1 MVDFNEVY
9 RDVDAAP
16 VRVGLVGAGEF
27 GASLITQS
35 LDHPRLSVPAVAD
48 LDPDRAVNVLL
59 RCGVAAADIEICRD
73 AAKVRD
79 VLAAGRV
86 AVVPD
91 GHLLVDTDLEVLV
104 EATGAPEAAASVSD
118 AAIKA
123 GKHLI
128 LASKEMAS
136 VCGPMLGRLAADNGV
151 VYSLP
156 DGDQPSLLIGLI
168 SRAELLG
175 LDVVMAG
182 KASEYDVVWH
192 RAKGELRYHGKTF
205 EAPDF
210 ADCWNLEGADIPE
223 VLADRA
229 GPLGPTAL
237 KSVPDLCEMMLVCNA
252 TGLKPDF
259 EAFHAP
265 LARTVEL
272 PDVFRPETEGGVLM
286 NAEDG
291 QGVVDIVNCLRRS
304 DELSL
309 AGGVFVI
316 VRCSD
321 RETWKVIRDKGIP
334 VSSCG
339 NYGLLHNP
347 VHLLG
352 IEAAASIIAA
362 ARGGMPTSGRAPQ
375 PTFDLVGR
383 ATRAFSAGEVLDMS
397 GHHHSIDGIEP
408 LVGPAQ
414 AAVPG
419 AALPFYLAANA
430 RLAVDVRPGEIL
442 TVEMVEEPANSAL
455 WRLRREQD
463 AAFETPDAAASVT

>member
-1 MVDFNEVY
+1 MVDFNEIY
-9 RDVDAAP
+9 KDTGAP

-35 LDHPRLSVPAVAD
+35 LNHPGIDVSAVAD
-48 LDPDRAVNVLL
+48 IDPDRAVNVLL
-59 RCGVAAADIEICRD
+59 RCGVAGDGIEICRD
-73 AAKVRD
+73 AAKAREI
-79 VLAAGRV
+79 LAAGRV

-91 GHLLVDTDLEVLV
+91 GLLLVDTDIDLVV
-104 EATGAPEAAASVSD
+104 EATGAPEAAAAVSE
-118 AAIKA
+118 AAILA
-123 GKHLI
+123 GKHLV

-136 VCGPMLGRLAADNGV
+136 VCGPWLAKLAAGQGV
-151 VYSLP
+151 VYTLP

-175 LDVVMAG
+175 LEVVMAG

-192 RAKGELRYHGKTF
+192 RAKAELSYHGQTF
-205 EAPDF
+205 AVPDF
-210 ADCWNLEGADIPE
+210 ADSWHLDGADIPE

-229 GPLGPTAL
+229 APLGPTAL

-252 TGLKPDF
+252 TGLRPDYD
-259 EAFHAP
+259 AFHAP

-272 PDVFRPETEGGVLM
+272 PDVFRPETEGGILM
-286 NAEDG
+286 EAG
-291 QGVVDIVNCLRRS
+291 GGVVDIVNCLRRF

-316 VRCSD
+316 VRCTD
-321 RETWKVIRDKGIP
+321 RETWNVIKAKGIP

-362 ARGGMPTSGRAPQ
+362 ARGGMPTSGRTPRPA
-375 PTFDLVGR
+375 FDLVGR
-383 ATRAFSAGEVLDMS
+383 ATRHFKAGEVLDMG
-397 GHHHSIDGIEP
+397 GHHHTIAGLEP
-408 LVGPAQ
+408 LVRPAQ
-414 AAVPG
+414 AAIPG
-419 AALPFYLAANA
+419 GPLPYYMAANN
-430 RLAVDVRPGEIL
+430 RLVADVRPGETL
-442 TVEMVEEPANSAL
+442 TVEMVEAPQDSAL
-455 WRLRREQD
+455 WRLREDQD
-463 AAFETPDAAASVT
+463 RAFPVSPGSGAMSG

>member
-1 MVDFNEVY
+1 MVDFNEIY
-9 RDVDAAP
+9 KDTGAP

-35 LDHPRLSVPAVAD
+35 LNHPGIDVPAVAD
-48 LDPDRAVNVLL
+48 IDPDRAVNVLL
-59 RCGVAAADIEICRD
+59 RCGVAGDGIEICRD
-73 AAKVRD
+73 AAKVRE
-79 VLAAGRV
+79 VLAADRV

-91 GHLLVDTDLEVLV
+91 GHLLVDTDIDLVV
-104 EATGAPEAAASVSD
+104 EATGAPEAAAAVSE
-118 AAIKA
+118 AAILA
-123 GKHLI
+123 GKHVV

-136 VCGPMLGRLAADNGV
+136 VCGPWLAKLAAEQGV
-151 VYSLP
+151 VYTLP

-175 LDVVMAG
+175 LEVVMAG

-192 RAKGELRYHGKTF
+192 RAKAELSYHGQTF
-205 EAPDF
+205 AVPDF
-210 ADCWNLEGADIPE
+210 ADFWYLDGADIPE

-229 GPLGPTAL
+229 APLGPTAL

-252 TGLKPDF
+252 TGLRPDYD
-259 EAFHAP
+259 AFHAP

-272 PDVFRPETEGGVLM
+272 PDVFRPETEGGILM
-286 NAEDG
+286 EAG
-291 QGVVDIVNCLRRS
+291 GGVVDIVNCLRRF

-316 VRCSD
+316 VRCTD
-321 RETWKVIRDKGIP
+321 RETWNVIKAKGIP

-362 ARGGMPTSGRAPQ
+362 AKGGMPTSGRMPRPA
-375 PTFDLVGR
+375 FDLVGR
-383 ATRAFSAGEVLDMS
+383 ATRHFKAGEVLDMG
-397 GHHHSIDGIEP
+397 GHHHTIAGLEP
-408 LVGPAQ
+408 LVRPAQ
-414 AAVPG
+414 AAIPG
-419 AALPFYLAANA
+419 GPLPYYMAANN
-430 RLAVDVRPGEIL
+430 RLVADVRPGETL
-442 TVEMVEEPANSAL
+442 TVEMVEAPQGSAL
-455 WRLRREQD
+455 WRLREDQD
-463 AAFETPDAAASVT
+463 RAFPVSPGSGAMSG

>member
-1 MVDFNEVY
+1 MVDFNEIY
-9 RDVDAAP
+9 KDTGAP

-35 LDHPRLSVPAVAD
+35 LGHPAIDVPVVAD
-48 LDPDRAVNVLL
+48 IDPDRAVNVLL
-59 RCGVAAADIEICRD
+59 RCGVAGDGIEICRD
-73 AAKVRD
+73 AASARD
-79 VLAAGRV
+79 AMTAGKV

-91 GHLLVDTDLEVLV
+91 GLLLVDTEIEVVV
-104 EATGAPEAAASVSD
+104 EATGAPEAAAAVSE
-118 AAIKA
+118 AAILA
-123 GKHLI
+123 GKHLV

-136 VCGPMLGRLAADNGV
+136 VCGPWLAKLAADRGV
-151 VYSLP
+151 VYTLP

-175 LDVVMAG
+175 LEVVMAG

-192 RAKGELRYHGKTF
+192 RAKAELSYHGKVF
-205 EAPDF
+205 KAPDF
-210 ADCWNLEGADIPE
+210 ADCWHLDGADIPE

-229 GPLGPTAL
+229 APLGATAL

-252 TGLKPDF
+252 TGLRPDF
-259 EAFHAP
+259 DAFHAP

-272 PDVFRPETEGGVLM
+272 PDVFRPETEGGILLDP
-286 NAEDG
+286 EG
-291 QGVVDIVNCLRRS
+291 GVVDIVNCLRRF

-316 VRCSD
+316 VRCAD
-321 RETWKVIRDKGIP
+321 RDTWDVIKAKGIP

-362 ARGGMPTSGRAPQ
+362 ARGGMPTSGRTPRPA
-375 PTFDLVGR
+375 FDLVGR
-383 ATRAFSAGEVLDMS
+383 ATRAFKAGEVLDMG
-397 GHHHSIDGIEP
+397 GHHHTIAGMEP
-408 LVGPAQ
+408 LVRPAQ
-414 AAVPG
+414 AAIPG
-419 AALPFYLAANA
+419 GPLPYFMAANN
-430 RLAVDVRPGEIL
+430 RLVTDVRPGETL
-442 TVEMVEEPANSAL
+442 TVEMVEAPQHSVL
-455 WRLRREQD
+455 WRLREDQD
-463 AAFETPDAAASVT
+463 AAFSISPGSGAASG

>member
-9 RDVDAAP
+9 KDTGAP

-35 LDHPRLSVPAVAD
+35 LGHPAIDVPVVAD
-48 LDPDRAVNVLL
+48 IDPDRAVNVLL
-59 RCGVAAADIEICRD
+59 RCGVAGDGIEICRD
-73 AAKVRD
+73 AASARD
-79 VLAAGRV
+79 AMTAGKV

-91 GHLLVDTDLEVLV
+91 GLLLVDTEIEVVV
-104 EATGAPEAAASVSD
+104 EATGAPEAAAAVSE
-118 AAIKA
+118 AAILA
-123 GKHLI
+123 GKHLV

-136 VCGPMLGRLAADNGV
+136 VCGPWLAKLAADRGV
-151 VYSLP
+151 VYTLP

-175 LDVVMAG
+175 LEVVMAG

-192 RAKGELRYHGKTF
+192 RAKAELSYHGKVF
-205 EAPDF
+205 KAPDF
-210 ADCWNLEGADIPE
+210 ADCWHLDGADIPE

-229 GPLGPTAL
+229 APLGATAL

-252 TGLKPDF
+252 TGLRPDF
-259 EAFHAP
+259 DAFHAP

-272 PDVFRPETEGGVLM
+272 PDVFRPETEGGILLDP
-286 NAEDG
+286 EG
-291 QGVVDIVNCLRRS
+291 GVVDIVNCLRRF

-316 VRCSD
+316 VRCAD
-321 RETWKVIRDKGIP
+321 RDTWDVIKAKGIP

-362 ARGGMPTSGRAPQ
+362 ARGGMPTSGRTPRPA
-375 PTFDLVGR
+375 FDLVGR
-383 ATRAFSAGEVLDMS
+383 ATRAFKAGEVLDMG
-397 GHHHSIDGIEP
+397 GHHHTIAGMEP
-408 LVGPAQ
+408 LVRPAQ
-414 AAVPG
+414 AAIPG
-419 AALPFYLAANA
+419 GPLPYFMAANN
-430 RLAVDVRPGEIL
+430 RLVTDVRPGETL
-442 TVEMVEEPANSAL
+442 TVEMVEAPQHSVL
-455 WRLRREQD
+455 WRLREDQD
-463 AAFETPDAAASVT
+463 TAFPISPGSGAASG

>member
-1 MVDFNEVY
+1 MVDFNEIY
-9 RDVDAAP
+9 AKADTAP

-35 LDHPRLSVPAVAD
+35 LSHDRIVVPAVAD

-59 RCGVAAADIEICRD
+59 RCGVAGDGIEICRNAD
-73 AAKVRD
+73 KAKAA
-79 VLAAGRV
+79 LAAGKV

-91 GHLLVDTDLEVLV
+91 GLMLVDTDVEVVV
-104 EATGAPEAAASVSD
+104 EATGAPEAAAAVSE

-123 GKHLI
+123 GKHVV

-136 VCGPMLGRLAADNGV
+136 VCGPVLGKMAAEKGV
-151 VYSLP
+151 VYTLP

-168 SRAELLG
+168 SRAQLLG
-175 LDVVMAG
+175 LEVVMAG

-192 RAKGELRYHGKTF
+192 RAKGELSYHGKTF
-205 EAPDF
+205 DVPDF
-210 ADCWNLEGADIPE
+210 ADSWHLDGADIPE

-229 GPLGPTAL
+229 FPLGATAL

-252 TGLKPDF
+252 TGLMPDF
-259 EAFHAP
+259 DAFHAP

-272 PDVFRPETEGGVLM
+272 PDIFRPEAEGGILL
-286 NAEDG
+286 NAVPDR
-291 QGVVDIVNCLRRS
+291 GVVDIVNCLRRF

-316 VRCSD
+316 VRCTD
-321 RETWKVIRDKGIP
+321 KETWQVIRDKGIP

-362 ARGGMPTSGRAPQ
+362 ARGGMPTSGRTPV
-375 PTFDLVGR
+375 PEFDLVGR
-383 ATRAFSAGEVLDMS
+383 ATRAFKAGEVLDMG
-397 GHHHSIDGIEP
+397 GHHHTIDGLEP
-408 LVGPAQ
+408 LVRPAQ

-419 AALPFYLAANA
+419 APVPYYMAANN
-430 RLAVDVRPGEIL
+430 RLAIDVKPGEVL
-442 TVEMVEEPANSAL
+442 TVEVIEAPETSVL
-455 WRLRREQD
+455 WRLRQEQD
-463 AAFETPDAAASVT
+463 KAFPVEEVLT

>member
-1 MVDFNEVY
+1 MVDFNEIY
-9 RDVDAAP
+9 KDTGAP

-35 LDHPRLSVPAVAD
+35 LGHPAIDVPVVAD
-48 LDPDRAVNVLL
+48 IDPDRAVNVLL
-59 RCGVAAADIEICRD
+59 RCGVAGDGIEICRD
-73 AAKVRD
+73 AASARD
-79 VLAAGRV
+79 AMTAGKV

-91 GHLLVDTDLEVLV
+91 GLLLVDTEIEVVV
-104 EATGAPEAAASVSD
+104 EATGAPEAAAAVSE
-118 AAIKA
+118 AAILA
-123 GKHLI
+123 GKHLV

-136 VCGPMLGRLAADNGV
+136 VCGPWLAKLAADRGV
-151 VYSLP
+151 VYTLP

-175 LDVVMAG
+175 LEVVMAG

-192 RAKGELRYHGKTF
+192 RAKAELSYHGKVF
-205 EAPDF
+205 KVPDF
-210 ADCWNLEGADIPE
+210 ADCWHLDGADIPE

-229 GPLGPTAL
+229 APLGATAL

-252 TGLKPDF
+252 TGLRPDF
-259 EAFHAP
+259 DAFHAP

-272 PDVFRPETEGGVLM
+272 PDVFRPETEGGILLDP
-286 NAEDG
+286 EG
-291 QGVVDIVNCLRRS
+291 GVVDIVNCLRRF

-316 VRCSD
+316 VRCAD
-321 RETWKVIRDKGIP
+321 RDTWDVIKAKGIP

-362 ARGGMPTSGRAPQ
+362 ARGGMPTSGRTPRPA
-375 PTFDLVGR
+375 FDLVGR
-383 ATRAFSAGEVLDMS
+383 ATRAFKAGEVLDMG
-397 GHHHSIDGIEP
+397 GHHHTIAGMEP
-408 LVGPAQ
+408 LVRPAQ
-414 AAVPG
+414 AAIPG
-419 AALPFYLAANA
+419 GPLPYFMAANN
-430 RLAVDVRPGEIL
+430 RLVTDVRPGETL
-442 TVEMVEEPANSAL
+442 TVEMVEAPQHSVL
-455 WRLRREQD
+455 WRLREDQD
-463 AAFETPDAAASVT
+463 AAFSISPGSGAASG

>member
-9 RDVDAAP
+9 KDTGAP

-35 LDHPRLSVPAVAD
+35 LGHPAIDVPVVAD
-48 LDPDRAVNVLL
+48 IDPDRAVNVLL
-59 RCGVAAADIEICRD
+59 RCGVAGDGIEICRD
-73 AAKVRD
+73 AASARD
-79 VLAAGRV
+79 AMTAGKV

-91 GHLLVDTDLEVLV
+91 GLLLVDTEIEVVV
-104 EATGAPEAAASVSD
+104 EATGAPEAAAAVSE
-118 AAIKA
+118 AAILA
-123 GKHLI
+123 GKHLV

-136 VCGPMLGRLAADNGV
+136 VCGPWLAKLAADRGV
-151 VYSLP
+151 VYTLP

-175 LDVVMAG
+175 LEVVMAG

-192 RAKGELRYHGKTF
+192 RAKAELSYHGKVF
-205 EAPDF
+205 KVPDF
-210 ADCWNLEGADIPE
+210 ADCWHLDGADIPE

-229 GPLGPTAL
+229 APLGATAL

-252 TGLKPDF
+252 TGLRPDF
-259 EAFHAP
+259 DAFHAP

-272 PDVFRPETEGGVLM
+272 PDVFRPETEGGILLDP
-286 NAEDG
+286 EG
-291 QGVVDIVNCLRRS
+291 GVVDIVNCLRRF

-316 VRCSD
+316 VRCAD
-321 RETWKVIRDKGIP
+321 RDTWDVIKAKGIP

-362 ARGGMPTSGRAPQ
+362 ARGGMPTSGRTPRPA
-375 PTFDLVGR
+375 FDLVGR
-383 ATRAFSAGEVLDMS
+383 ATRAFKAGEVLDMG
-397 GHHHSIDGIEP
+397 GHHHTIAGMEP
-408 LVGPAQ
+408 LVRPAQ
-414 AAVPG
+414 AAIPG
-419 AALPFYLAANA
+419 GPLPYFMAANN
-430 RLAVDVRPGEIL
+430 RLVTDVRPGETL
-442 TVEMVEEPANSAL
+442 TVEMVEAPQHSVL
-455 WRLRREQD
+455 WRLREDQD
-463 AAFETPDAAASVT
+463 AAFSISPGSGAASG

>member
-1 MVDFNEVY
+1 MVDFNEIY
-9 RDVDAAP
+9 KDTGAP

-35 LDHPRLSVPAVAD
+35 LGHPAIDVPVVAD
-48 LDPDRAVNVLL
+48 IDPDRAVNVLL
-59 RCGVAAADIEICRD
+59 RCGVAGDGIEICRD
-73 AAKVRD
+73 AASARD
-79 VLAAGRV
+79 AMTAGKV

-91 GHLLVDTDLEVLV
+91 GLLLVDTEIEVVV
-104 EATGAPEAAASVSD
+104 EATGAPEAAAAVSE
-118 AAIKA
+118 AAILA
-123 GKHLI
+123 GKHLV

-136 VCGPMLGRLAADNGV
+136 VCGPWLAKLAADRGV
-151 VYSLP
+151 VYTLP

-175 LDVVMAG
+175 LEVVMAG

-192 RAKGELRYHGKTF
+192 RAKAELSYHGKVF
-205 EAPDF
+205 KAPDF
-210 ADCWNLEGADIPE
+210 ADCWHLDGADIPE

-229 GPLGPTAL
+229 APLGATAL

-252 TGLKPDF
+252 TGLRPDF
-259 EAFHAP
+259 DAFHAP

-272 PDVFRPETEGGVLM
+272 PDVFRPETEGGILLDP
-286 NAEDG
+286 EG
-291 QGVVDIVNCLRRS
+291 GVVDIVNCLRRF

-316 VRCSD
+316 VRCAD
-321 RETWKVIRDKGIP
+321 RDTWDVIKAKGIP

-362 ARGGMPTSGRAPQ
+362 ARGGMPTSGRTPRPA
-375 PTFDLVGR
+375 FDLVGR
-383 ATRAFSAGEVLDMS
+383 ATRAFKAGEVLDMG
-397 GHHHSIDGIEP
+397 GHHHTIAGMEP
-408 LVGPAQ
+408 LVRPAQ
-414 AAVPG
+414 AAIPG
-419 AALPFYLAANA
+419 GPLPYFMAANN
-430 RLAVDVRPGEIL
+430 RLVTDVRPGETL
-442 TVEMVEEPANSAL
+442 TVEMVEAPQHSVL
-455 WRLRREQD
+455 WRLREDQD
-463 AAFETPDAAASVT
+463 TAFPISPGSGAASG

>member
-9 RDVDAAP
+9 KDTGTP

-35 LDHPRLSVPAVAD
+35 LGHPAIDVPAVAD
-48 LDPDRAVNVLL
+48 INPDRAVNVLL
-59 RCGVAAADIEICRD
+59 RCGVAGDGIEICRD
-73 AAKVRD
+73 AATARD
-79 VLAAGRV
+79 AMAAGKV

-91 GHLLVDTDLEVLV
+91 GLLLVDTDIDLVV
-104 EATGAPEAAASVSD
+104 EATGAPEAAAQVSE
-118 AAIKA
+118 AAILA
-123 GKHLI
+123 GKHVV

-136 VCGPMLGRLAADNGV
+136 VCGPWLAKLAADKGV
-151 VYSLP
+151 VYTLP

-175 LDVVMAG
+175 LEVVMAG

-192 RAKGELRYHGKTF
+192 RAKGELSYHGQTF
-205 EAPDF
+205 AVPDF
-210 ADCWNLEGADIPE
+210 ADSWQLDGADVPE

-229 GPLGPTAL
+229 APLGPTAL

-252 TGLKPDF
+252 TGLRPDF
-259 EAFHAP
+259 DAFHAP

-272 PDVFRPETEGGVLM
+272 PDVFRPETEGGILM
-286 NAEDG
+286 EAG
-291 QGVVDIVNCLRRS
+291 GGVVDIVNCLRRS

-316 VRCSD
+316 VRCAD
-321 RETWKVIRDKGIP
+321 TETWQVLKAKGIP

-362 ARGGMPTSGRAPQ
+362 AQGGMPTSGRRPRPA
-375 PTFDLVGR
+375 FDLVGR
-383 ATRAFSAGEVLDMS
+383 ATRAFKAGEVLDMG
-397 GHHHSIDGIEP
+397 GHHHTIEGLEP
-408 LVGPAQ
+408 LVRPAEAAIPGGP
-414 AAVPG
+414 VP
-419 AALPFYLAANA
+419 YYMAANN
-430 RLAVDVRPGEIL
+430 RLVADVRPGEIL
-442 TVEMVEEPANSAL
+442 TVEMVAAPQDSAL
-455 WRLRREQD
+455 WRLRASQD
-463 AAFETPDAAASVT
+463 DAFPVSAGSGAASG

>member
-1 MVDFNEVY
+1 MVDFNEIY
-9 RDVDAAP
+9 GKSDAAS

-35 LDHPRLSVPAVAD
+35 LSHARIDVPVVAD

-59 RCGVAAADIEICRD
+59 RCGIDGDGIEICRD
-73 AAKVRD
+73 GDKAKTAM
-79 VLAAGRV
+79 AAGKV

-91 GHLLVDTDLEVLV
+91 GLMLVGTEIDVVV
-104 EATGAPEAAASVSD
+104 EATGAPEAAAAVSE
-118 AAIKA
+118 AALLA
-123 GKHLI
+123 GRHLV

-136 VCGPMLGRLAADNGV
+136 VCGPILGKLAADNNV
-151 VYSLP
+151 VYTLP

-168 SRAELLG
+168 SRARLLG

-192 RAKGELRYHGKTF
+192 RAKAELSYHGKTF
-205 EAPDF
+205 SAPDF
-210 ADCWNLEGADIPE
+210 ADLWHVDGADVPE

-229 GPLGPTAL
+229 APLGATAL

-252 TGLKPDF
+252 TGMMPDF
-259 EAFHAP
+259 DAFHAP

-272 PDVFRPETEGGVLM
+272 PDIFRPESEGGILLQPDP
-286 NAEDG
+286 ET
-291 QGVVDIVNCLRRS
+291 GVVDIVNCLRRF

-316 VRCSD
+316 VKCAD
-321 RETWKVIRDKGIP
+321 KETWRVIRDKGIP

-352 IEAAASIIAA
+352 IEAAASVIAA
-362 ARGGMPTSGRAPQ
+362 AQGGMPTSGRT
-375 PTFDLVGR
+375 PTPRFELLGR
-383 ATRAFSAGEVLDMS
+383 AIREFKAGEVLDMS

-408 LVGPAQ
+408 LVRPAR
-414 AAVPG
+414 AVVPG
-419 AALPFYLAANA
+419 APLPFYLAANN
-430 RLAVDVRPGEIL
+430 RLVSDVRPGELL
-442 TVEMVEEPANSAL
+442 TVEMIEEPADSAL
-455 WRLRREQD
+455 WRLRRDQD
-463 AAFETPDAAASVT
+463 AAFPVQEIVT